1 MASRGERTPEVSF
14 VQSTVKS
21 IVKALSG
28 RTQASSSEDPV
39 GSSSSGERNAAEN
52 WAHFAEGVLRSDATI
67 EESPTGLHE
76 FLLPSGTGIVK
87 TLLSE
92 DLVGEG
98 IGQLHEMRFSSDI
111 GPGFVLPKPEPF
123 SVPARR
129 SLSGVFGAPGIPLSS
144 EKLRSSSTGP
154 SQSLDLPFSSSPPI
168 PGGDKRIVTHGWNS
182 RFVNGGL
189 PDCPALSVSQF
200 ANHSSSVDGRNSPSL
215 HLGRQTLEIY

>member
-28 RTQASSSEDPV
+28 RTQASRSEDPV

-111 GPGFVLPKPEPF
+111 GPGFVLPKPEPL

-129 SLSGVFGAPGIPLSS
+129 SLSGVFGGPGVRLSS
-144 EKLRSSSTGP
+144 ERLLSLLLNRVNPLIYPFLRRLQCLVG
-154 SQSLDLPFSSSPPI
+154 I
-168 PGGDKRIVTHGWNS
+168 RG
-182 RFVNGGL
+182 
-189 PDCPALSVSQF
+189 
-200 ANHSSSVDGRNSPSL
+200 
-215 HLGRQTLEIY
+215 